1 MIPIYLAYS
10 DNSFEKVMH
19 FNGYLETGHQGLMDT
34 INQNSPFSED
44 ALIFE
49 GEDDTWFGYG
59 SAELVEH
66 YTNSIH
72 LVGDAGH
79 HLPYSNDR
87 AFDDVVSF
95 FRENSNIISG
105 CTDSSAINYDSQAEE
120 DDGSCEYNEDDDEA
134 SFEITSIRYANISGD
149 VEVPISQLKLHI
161 LSSNSDG
168 AQQTILGTFS
178 LIESTQ
184 SNEIILGWWTD
195 SNLNQWEIIWI
206 CDYDKNQIQT
216 TSLVSSECR
225 IIMSSMWISTDNS
238 TNIENNFELKF
249 YDDWANDYTSTNSM
263 PSFTLGVSI
272 VSLVGA
278 CLLIQRKNLE

>member
-1 MIPIYLAYS
+1 M
-10 DNSFEKVMH
+10 
-19 FNGYLETGHQGLMDT
+19 
-34 INQNSPFSED
+34 
-44 ALIFE
+44 
-49 GEDDTWFGYG
+49 
-59 SAELVEH
+59 
-66 YTNSIH
+66 
-72 LVGDAGH
+72 
-79 HLPYSNDR
+79 
-87 AFDDVVSF
+87 
-95 FRENSNIISG
+95 
-105 CTDSSAINYDSQAEE
+105 
-120 DDGSCEYNEDDDEA
+120 
-134 SFEITSIRYANISGD
+134 
-149 VEVPISQLKLHI
+149 
-161 LSSNSDG
+161 SSNSDG
-168 AQQTILGTFS
+168 TQQTILGTFS

-225 IIMSSMWISTDNS
+225 IIMSSTWISTDNS